1 MGVAMRRSSLAAL
14 LALPLALAAC
24 ARAPVRTSAGRAP
37 AGERVLVTGSRIPQ
51 RVDPRSGLPATASP
65 VRVYSREQLAATG
78 RGADLRAA
86 LGALDPSIGP

>member
-1 MGVAMRRSSLAAL
+1 MLVAMRRSSLASL

-24 ARAPVRTSAGRAP
+24 ARAPVRTSARAV
-37 AGERVLVTGSRIPQ
+37 ERVLVTGSRIPQ